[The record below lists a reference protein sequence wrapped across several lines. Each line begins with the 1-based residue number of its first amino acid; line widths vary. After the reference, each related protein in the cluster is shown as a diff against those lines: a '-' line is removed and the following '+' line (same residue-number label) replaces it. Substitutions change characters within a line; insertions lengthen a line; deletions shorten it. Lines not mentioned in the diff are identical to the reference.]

1 LAPYLINVKKCD
13 YHMAYDTITKYHSI
27 TANWQY
33 RDKQMVLEWPDDTSD
48 LKIICDNIITLHYIQ
63 TEHNWSHTYHNI
75 ILWIMKYYRFSRRR
89 KNHCILCK
97 KQNTYFIYLLYFPS
111 YNIPAK
117 QTML

>member
-1 LAPYLINVKKCD
+1 LAPNLINVKKCD

-48 LKIICDNIITLHYIQ
+48 LKIICDNIITSHYIQ

-75 ILWIMKYYRFSRRR
+75 IQTKKF
-89 KNHCILCK
+89 KNPKNKWSTINSTKTMDNEILS
-97 KQNTYFIYLLYFPS
+97 I
-111 YNIPAK
+111 
-117 QTML
+117 

>member
-1 LAPYLINVKKCD
+1 LAPNLINVKKCD

-75 ILWIMKYYRFSRRR
+75 IQTKKF
-89 KNHCILCK
+89 KNPKTNGVPILK
-97 KQNTYFIYLLYFPS
+97 ENYG
-111 YNIPAK
+111 
-117 QTML
+117 